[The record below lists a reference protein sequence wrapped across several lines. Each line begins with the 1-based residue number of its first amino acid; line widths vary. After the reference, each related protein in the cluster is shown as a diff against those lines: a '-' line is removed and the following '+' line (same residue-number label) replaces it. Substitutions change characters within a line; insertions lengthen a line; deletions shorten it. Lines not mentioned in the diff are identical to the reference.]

1 MIMRRQFDLELENLQ
16 NKIVEMAQGA
26 KSQLER
32 AVQSIYEKDLE
43 LAADIIEAD
52 AKIDQLD
59 LDINDAAILL
69 IAKQQP
75 VASDL
80 RRLIVALRVST
91 DLERMADNARNIAR
105 STIALGADHELEID
119 SALKDMCE
127 VAYEMLDLAI
137 KSFKDEDYK
146 LAKQLSE
153 MDDSIDR
160 MFDQVLERML
170 GLSANNP
177 QKIQHVMHIAYT
189 ARYIERFGDH
199 LTNIAESILYLVK
212 GETLDLNE

>member
-1 MIMRRQFDLELENLQ
+1 MAIRRQFDLELETLQ
-16 NKIVEMAQGA
+16 QKIVEMAKA
-26 KSQLER
+26 ARNQLER
-32 AVQSIYEKDLE
+32 AVKSIYESDLE
-43 LAADIIEAD
+43 LAKDVIEAD
-52 AKIDQLD
+52 ADIDQLD
-59 LDINDAAILL
+59 LDINDSAILL

-80 RRLIVALRVST
+80 RKLIVAIRIAT

-105 STIALGADHELEID
+105 STLALGENHDIEID
-119 SALKDMCE
+119 LALKDMCE

-137 KSFKDEDYK
+137 KGYKEEDYK

-153 MDDSIDR
+153 LDDSIDD

-170 GLSANNP
+170 DFSANNP
-177 QKIQHVMHIAYT
+177 QKVQHVMHIAYT

-212 GETLDLNE
+212 GEILDLNE

>member
-1 MIMRRQFDLELENLQ
+1 MRRQFDLELEELQ
-16 NKIVEMAQGA
+16 NKIVEMAKGA
-26 KSQLER
+26 KVQLER

-43 LAADIIEAD
+43 LATDIIEAD

-105 STIALGADHELEID
+105 STIALGADHDLEID

-127 VAYEMLDLAI
+127 VAYEMLDLAV
-137 KSFKDEDYK
+137 KSYKDEDYK
-146 LAKQLSE
+146 LAKELSE

>member
-1 MIMRRQFDLELENLQ
+1 MRRQFDLELAELQ

-26 KSQLER
+26 KTQLER
-32 AVQSIYEKDLE
+32 AVQSIYKKDLV
-43 LAADIIEAD
+43 LAADVIEAD

>member
-170 GLSANNP
+170 DLSANNP

>member
-1 MIMRRQFDLELENLQ
+1 MRRQFDLELEELQ
-16 NKIVEMAQGA
+16 NKIVEMAKGA
-26 KSQLER
+26 KVQLER

-43 LAADIIEAD
+43 LATDIIEAD

-105 STIALGADHELEID
+105 STIALGADHDLEID

-137 KSFKDEDYK
+137 KSYKDEDYK
-146 LAKQLSE
+146 LAKELSE

>member
-1 MIMRRQFDLELENLQ
+1 MTIRKQFDFELEKLQ
-16 NKIVEMAQGA
+16 GKIVEMATGA
-26 KSQLER
+26 RSQLER
-32 AVQSIYEKDLE
+32 AVQSIYERDLS
-43 LAADIIEAD
+43 LATDVIEAD

-59 LDINDAAILL
+59 LDINEAAILL

-119 SALKDMCE
+119 PALKDMCE

-137 KSFKDEDYK
+137 ESYKNEDYK

-153 MDDSIDR
+153 LDDSIDR

>member
-137 KSFKDEDYK
+137 KSYKDEDYK

-170 GLSANNP
+170 DLSANNP